1 MYAVNF
7 LVLWVCW
14 QVGGKVR
21 GWQVGRVEAAPAPH
35 QVSQGGT
42 FDKELVCSRWS
53 GLAWPGGS
61 KLHSSLKSSRR
72 RRSLGGGQACQ
83 AAHLCALLHPSHLLH
98 KASTTNDFNNTTCLP
113 WQPRHQPCKPMA
125 IFRPPGYFGSAEFI
139 KSLRRAI
146 FEARGGGRGSKIV
159 LEDGNS
165 GGRPAGASSQSPPSP
180 PAPPAQPGLLSL
192 HLHLLHT
199 TQASN
204 SNFSKLE
211 QSSR

>member
-1 MYAVNF
+1 MSCLEKPRAMPISFEQDLAKTSLTSDRQEFPTSYIGIVSPTIQKHQIKCEVKIYSGCQFCLKLLTRGSAQNISCRL

-53 GLAWPGGS
+53 GGAWPGGS

-98 KASTTNDFNNTTCLP
+98 QASTTNDFNNTTLSVLATQAP
-113 WQPRHQPCKPMA
+113 ALQTN
-125 IFRPPGYFGSAEFI
+125 GYF
-139 KSLRRAI
+139 
-146 FEARGGGRGSKIV
+146 
-159 LEDGNS
+159 
-165 GGRPAGASSQSPPSP
+165 
-180 PAPPAQPGLLSL
+180 
-192 HLHLLHT
+192 
-199 TQASN
+199 
-204 SNFSKLE
+204 
-211 QSSR
+211 